1 MSTEPVDPVIR
12 AFLGVEHS
20 ASGQRWM
27 SRTDQAGQNRALA
40 ISQLHG
46 IPELVA
52 RVLAGRGVGVDEAPA
67 FLDPTIR
74 NLMPDPSKLTDCD
87 AAAQRIVEAIDRKE
101 RVAIFG
107 DYDVDGAASSALMA
121 RFLHHFGILRSLF
134 PEL

>member
-12 AFLGVEHS
+12 AFLGVEQS

-87 AAAQRIVEAIDRKE
+87 AAAARISKRSTVNS
-101 RVAIFG
+101 
-107 DYDVDGAASSALMA
+107 AS
-121 RFLHHFGILRSLF
+121 RSSVTMTSTV
-134 PEL
+134 PPPRR